1 MVIDMSKATSVD
13 FAKALADA
21 TRQQIMRLCC
31 CEWISVNDIV
41 AKTNVAQPTVSHH
54 LAILR
59 DAGLV
64 KVRHEGRQ
72 TFYALDQDKV
82 VSCCGQL
89 MTVFAPEQKATLEIA
104 KISGQKG

>member
-1 MVIDMSKATSVD
+1 MSKVTSVD

-41 AKTNVAQPTVSHH
+41 AKTSVAQPTVSHH

-64 KVRHEGRQ
+64 KVREEGRQ
-72 TFYALDQDKV
+72 TFYTLDQDKV
-82 VSCCGQL
+82 VFCCGQL
-89 MTVFAPEQKATLEIA
+89 MTAFAPEQKATRQFI
-104 KISGQKG
+104 KISDPKE

>member
-1 MVIDMSKATSVD
+1 MSKATSVD

-72 TFYALDQDKV
+72 TFYTLDQDKV
-82 VSCCGQL
+82 VLCCGQL
-89 MTVFAPEQKATLEIA
+89 MNVFAPEQKATLEIA
-104 KISGQKG
+104 KISSQKG